1 MTAPFLAEYITARN
15 STFHSPTPSLHSGSC
30 SAFPR
35 SKAPFCLAALPL
47 CVPAPF
53 PLHRQLSA
61 AFRLISPQ
69 WTFCPPAVH
78 ISWSLS
84 WSHLPPLHKDVA
96 EGARGRG
103 GESFCF
109 VMKVVLGDFYVRS
122 RIYTGWDALSALS
135 CFLVA
140 VDNNSNDKPMG
151 WGQKNTRKKPALLW
165 RHQHWPRAF
174 KLGCLPLCSL
184 ALGSFVLPSNSS
196 QFVMPLFLATGQAS
210 FLCTNSFS
218 SPFYPPPTPVQ
229 SENAYR

>member
-1 MTAPFLAEYITARN
+1 MMT
-15 STFHSPTPSLHSGSC
+15 
-30 SAFPR
+30 SA
-35 SKAPFCLAALPL
+35 
-47 CVPAPF
+47 
-53 PLHRQLSA
+53 
-61 AFRLISPQ
+61 
-69 WTFCPPAVH
+69 
-78 ISWSLS
+78 
-84 WSHLPPLHKDVA
+84 PLHKDVA

-103 GESFCF
+103 GKSFCF
-109 VMKVVLGDFYVRS
+109 VVKVVLGHFYVCS

-151 WGQKNTRKKPALLW
+151 WGQKNTHKKQALLW

-174 KLGCLPLCSL
+174 KLGCLPLCSS

-218 SPFYPPPTPVQ
+218 SPFYPPISSPVWKCLQ
-229 SENAYR
+229 IEYQIFLVSNFKVALRIPSCSWSLLFGFQFLLGLCC